1 MMLLRSAIFVCT
13 LTFAPVAPA
22 LAQDHVHHSMEIDA
36 AAPISGKSIYN
47 LEETWTNQDGVSTP
61 LSSLRGK
68 PIVAAMGYTVCKDMC
83 PAIVA
88 DILWI
93 EKHLNPKS
101 IKRVRFVF
109 FSFDSKVDTPE
120 RLRLYARGHG
130 FDLERW
136 TLFNGDEDAVRQLA
150 AALDVRY
157 RPDGQGGF
165 NHSAVISLLDTEGNI
180 AFQQIGAQTSSKE
193 FLEALEGML
202 TTGM

>member
-1 MMLLRSAIFVCT
+1 MMLLRNAIFACT
-13 LTFAPVAPA
+13 LAFAPVVPG
-22 LAQDHVHHSMEIDA
+22 LAQDDVHQYMEMDA
-36 AAPISGKSIYN
+36 VAPIPGKSIYN
-47 LEETWTNQDGVSTP
+47 LEETWTNQDGVSAP

-68 PIVAAMGYTVCKDMC
+68 LIVAAMGYTICKDMC

-88 DILWI
+88 DMLWI
-93 EKHLNPKS
+93 EKHLKPES

-120 RLRLYARGHG
+120 RLSLYAQGHG

-136 TLFNGDEDAVRQLA
+136 TLFNGDENAVRQLA

-165 NHSAVISLLDTEGNI
+165 DHSAVISLLDAEGNI
-180 AFQQIGAQTSSKE
+180 AFQQIGAQASSKE
-193 FLEALEGML
+193 FVEALEGML
-202 TTGM
+202 TRGM

>member
-1 MMLLRSAIFVCT
+1 MLLRTAIFAFT
-13 LTFAPVAPA
+13 LAFTPIVQT
-22 LAQDHVHHSMEIDA
+22 LAHDHVHQSMEVDA
-36 AAPISGKSIYN
+36 AVPISGESIYN
-47 LEETWTNQDGVSTP
+47 LEESWTNQDGVSAK

-88 DILWI
+88 DMLWI
-93 EKHLNPKS
+93 EKHLKPES

-109 FSFDSKVDTPE
+109 FSFDSIVDTPE
-120 RLRLYARGHG
+120 RLKLYAQGHG

-136 TLFNGDEDAVRQLA
+136 TLFNGDENAVRQLA

-165 NHSAVISLLDTEGNI
+165 DHSAVISLLDAEGNI
-180 AFQQIGAQTSSKE
+180 AFQQIGAQASSKK

-202 TTGM
+202 TRGM